1 MNDPLLFTFYQEDLS
16 MNNDRD
22 ALRRKHFADPTV
34 QPPEVESTDSKPK
47 AKKKAKKKAA
57 KKKAS

>member
-1 MNDPLLFTFYQEDLS
+1 MNRQELV
-16 MNNDRD
+16 
-22 ALRRKHFADPTV
+22 RKHFADPAV